1 MFLLIVIWVASAV
14 LCAIV
19 AKEKGY
25 VPVAWFFGGL
35 FFGFFALMAAAGLPD
50 LKLRKYIKEIAEKWN
65 AYYSYYSHY

>member
-50 LKLRKYIKEIAEKWN
+50 LKLRKYIKEIAEK
-65 AYYSYYSHY
+65 

>member
-25 VPVAWFFGGL
+25 FPVAWFFGGL

-50 LKLRKYIKEIAEKWN
+50 LKLRKYIKEIAEK
-65 AYYSYYSHY
+65 

>member
-65 AYYSYYSHY
+65 AYYSHY